1 MYRKLHLD
9 FDYASRTN
17 GKKPAKEFYDSLP
30 DEERVNIRVLLN
42 KLGEEGKLAKHRF
55 KKLHGCDIWQLS
67 TYDYR
72 LLCFQDGK
80 CYFFTNGFAKE
91 CKVTPKRYVDLAKE
105 IRREHLGI
113 MRRKKGD

>member
-1 MYRKLHLD
+1 MYRKLLLE

-42 KLGEEGKLAKHRF
+42 KLGEEGKLAKNRF

-72 LLCFQDGK
+72 LLCFQVGK
-80 CYFFTNGFAKE
+80 CYFFTNGFAKQGQT
-91 CKVTPKRYVDLAKE
+91 TPQRIIDLAVDIMK
-105 IRREHLGI
+105 EHL
-113 MRRKKGD
+113 RRKSNK